1 MKLVHGGDTVG
12 YRERYGHDALDFSAN
27 VSPLGVPEA
36 VARAIGEAAFQADQY
51 PDPLCRALTAALSQ
65 TEAVPKAWILCG
77 NGAAD
82 LIFRLV
88 LAEKPKHALV
98 LAPTFAEYAAALETV
113 DCEIHRHML
122 REENDF
128 ALTDDVLNAIEPP
141 IDRVFLC
148 QPNNPTGQA
157 ADRTLMR
164 RILAKCEAVGARLA
178 VDECFLDFLPDGEA
192 WTMKPRAD
200 GLALRQNPPH
210 ERPVRGLTCRV
221 VRLGYGLCADEDLL
235 ARMRRAGQ
243 PWAVSSLAQTA
254 GMAALGQTK
263 YVAQVRTLIET
274 ERPYL
279 LEGLRALGLRVIEG
293 RANYL
298 LFRADEMLGERLE
311 KLGVVVRSCGNYPGL
326 DDSWYRTAVRTRR
339 ENDALLAA
347 LREAMA

>member
-1 MKLVHGGDTVG
+1 MTLWIFRRT
-12 YRERYGHDALDFSAN
+12 SARWACRKRWRAP
-27 VSPLGVPEA
+27 S
-36 VARAIGEAAFQADQY
+36 ARRRFRRINTLIRSA
-51 PDPLCRALTAALSQ
+51 RALTAALSQ

-82 LIFRLV
+82 LVFRLA

-192 WTMKPRAD
+192 WTMKPELAAHP
-200 GLALRQNPPH
+200 GLFILKAFTKLY
-210 ERPVRGLTCRV
+210 GMAG

-254 GMAALGQTK
+254 GLAALGQTE

-279 LEGLRALGLRVIEG
+279 LEG
-293 RANYL
+293 
-298 LFRADEMLGERLE
+298 
-311 KLGVVVRSCGNYPGL
+311 
-326 DDSWYRTAVRTRR
+326 
-339 ENDALLAA
+339 AA
-347 LREAMA
+347 GAGGCA

>member
-1 MKLVHGGDTVG
+1 MTLWI
-12 YRERYGHDALDFSAN
+12 FPAN

-82 LIFRLV
+82 LIFPAGSGGKRTRCV
-88 LAEKPKHALV
+88 I
-98 LAPTFAEYAAALETV
+98 APTFAEYAAALETV

-164 RILAKCEAVGARLA
+164 RILAKCEAVGRAAGSGRVLPRLSA
-178 VDECFLDFLPDGEA
+178 GWRSMDDEAGAGGASRSVYFKGVY
-192 WTMKPRAD
+192 K
-200 GLALRQNPPH
+200 ALRH
-210 ERPVRGLTCRV
+210 GGRSAGLRSLRRRGFA
-221 VRLGYGLCADEDLL
+221 CANA
-235 ARMRRAGQ
+235 ARGS
-243 PWAVSSLAQTA
+243 AVGRFVLAQTA
-254 GMAALGQTK
+254 GLAALGQTK

-274 ERPYL
+274 ERPHL

-298 LFRADEMLGERLE
+298 LFRADETLGERLE

>member
-82 LIFRLV
+82 LIFRLA

-128 ALTDDVLNAIEPP
+128 ALTDDVLNAIEP
-141 IDRVFLC
+141 
-148 QPNNPTGQA
+148 
-157 ADRTLMR
+157 
-164 RILAKCEAVGARLA
+164 
-178 VDECFLDFLPDGEA
+178 
-192 WTMKPRAD
+192 
-200 GLALRQNPPH
+200 H
-210 ERPVRGLTCRV
+210 EGH
-221 VRLGYGLCADEDLL
+221 
-235 ARMRRAGQ
+235 
-243 PWAVSSLAQTA
+243 
-254 GMAALGQTK
+254 
-263 YVAQVRTLIET
+263 
-274 ERPYL
+274 
-279 LEGLRALGLRVIEG
+279 
-293 RANYL
+293 
-298 LFRADEMLGERLE
+298 
-311 KLGVVVRSCGNYPGL
+311 
-326 DDSWYRTAVRTRR
+326 
-339 ENDALLAA
+339 
-347 LREAMA
+347 

>member
-82 LIFRLV
+82 LIFRLA

-192 WTMKPRAD
+192 WTMKPELAAHP
-200 GLALRQNPPH
+200 GLFILK
-210 ERPVRGLTCRV
+210 
-221 VRLGYGLCADEDLL
+221 
-235 ARMRRAGQ
+235 
-243 PWAVSSLAQTA
+243 AQTA
-254 GMAALGQTK
+254 GLAALGQTE
-263 YVAQVRTLIET
+263 YVTQVRTLIET

-298 LFRADEMLGERLE
+298 LFRADEKLGERLE